1 MLFTTPF
8 RDRFIK
14 TNPAVSSQ
22 APRQVTEPEALQIMQ
37 DLLYTISGV
46 DPEKVVMEADFIRD
60 LNVDSLG
67 MMEMLL
73 EAEEKFGTEFDIAEA
88 PDLRTV
94 GDLIDLLKQ
103 RGGIA

>member
-1 MLFTTPF
+1 M
-8 RDRFIK
+8 
-14 TNPAVSSQ
+14 
-22 APRQVTEPEALQIMQ
+22 QIMQ
-37 DLLYTISGV
+37 DLLSTIAGV
-46 DPEKVVMEADFIRD
+46 DPEKVVKEADFIQD

>member
-1 MLFTTPF
+1 M
-8 RDRFIK
+8 
-14 TNPAVSSQ
+14 SSNAQ
-22 APRQVTEPEALQIMQ
+22 KQLTEAEAMQIMQ
-37 DLLYTISGV
+37 DLLSTIAGV
-46 DPEKVVMEADFIRD
+46 DPEKVVEDADFIQD

-94 GDLIDLLKQ
+94 GDLIELLKQ

>member
-1 MLFTTPF
+1 MVADL
-8 RDRFIK
+8 RCLMEAAC
-14 TNPAVSSQ
+14 NVSSQ
-22 APRQVTEPEALQIMQ
+22 AEKQLTEAEALQIMQ
-37 DLLYTISGV
+37 DLLSTIAGV
-46 DPEKVVMEADFIRD
+46 DPEKVVKEADFIQD

>member
-1 MLFTTPF
+1 M
-8 RDRFIK
+8 
-14 TNPAVSSQ
+14 SSQ
-22 APRQVTEPEALQIMQ
+22 APRQVTEPEALEIMQ
-37 DLLYTISGV
+37 DLLSTISGV
-46 DPEKVVMEADFIRD
+46 DPSKVVMEADFIRD

-103 RGGIA
+103 RGGIG

>member
-1 MLFTTPF
+1 M
-8 RDRFIK
+8 
-14 TNPAVSSQ
+14 SSQ

-37 DLLYTISGV
+37 DLLSTISGV

>member
-1 MLFTTPF
+1 M
-8 RDRFIK
+8 
-14 TNPAVSSQ
+14 SSEAQ
-22 APRQVTEPEALQIMQ
+22 KQLTESEALQIMQ
-37 DLLYTISGV
+37 DLLATIAGI
-46 DPEKVVMEADFIRD
+46 DPEKVVREADFVTD

-67 MMEMLL
+67 MMETLL

-103 RGGIA
+103 RGCIA

>member
-1 MLFTTPF
+1 MVADL
-8 RDRFIK
+8 RCLMEAAR
-14 TNPAVSSQ
+14 NVSSQ
-22 APRQVTEPEALQIMQ
+22 AEKQLTEAEALQIMQ
-37 DLLYTISGV
+37 DLLSTIAGV
-46 DPEKVVMEADFIRD
+46 DPEKVVKEADFIQD

>member
-1 MLFTTPF
+1 MSS
-8 RDRFIK
+8 
-14 TNPAVSSQ
+14 PAEKQ
-22 APRQVTEPEALQIMQ
+22 LTEQEALHIMQ
-37 DLLYTISGV
+37 DLLSTIAGV
-46 DPEKVVMEADFIRD
+46 DPEKVVKKADFIQD

>member
-1 MLFTTPF
+1 M
-8 RDRFIK
+8 IK
-14 TNPAVSSQ
+14 YADVVPKSLENSAVSSKAQ
-22 APRQVTEPEALQIMQ
+22 KRLTESEALQIMQ
-37 DLLYTISGV
+37 ELLTTIAGIE
-46 DPEKVVMEADFIRD
+46 PEKVVREADFIKD
-60 LNVDSLG
+60 LQVDSLG

>member
-14 TNPAVSSQ
+14 TNLAVSSQ

-37 DLLYTISGV
+37 DLLSTISGV
-46 DPEKVVMEADFIRD
+46 DPEKVVMEADFIQD

-73 EAEEKFGTEFDIAEA
+73 ESEEKFGTEFDIAEA

-94 GDLIDLLKQ
+94 GDLIDLLKE

>member
-1 MLFTTPF
+1 MLFTNPF

-14 TNPAVSSQ
+14 TNLAVSSQ
-22 APRQVTEPEALQIMQ
+22 APQQVTEPEALQIMQ
-37 DLLYTISGV
+37 DLLSTISGV

>member
-1 MLFTTPF
+1 
-8 RDRFIK
+8 
-14 TNPAVSSQ
+14 
-22 APRQVTEPEALQIMQ
+22 
-37 DLLYTISGV
+37 
-46 DPEKVVMEADFIRD
+46 
-60 LNVDSLG
+60 

>member
-1 MLFTTPF
+1 M
-8 RDRFIK
+8 
-14 TNPAVSSQ
+14 SSEAQ
-22 APRQVTEPEALQIMQ
+22 KQLTESEALQIMQ
-37 DLLYTISGV
+37 DLLATIAGI
-46 DPEKVVMEADFIRD
+46 DPEKVVKEADFVSD

-67 MMEMLL
+67 MMETLL

-103 RGGIA
+103 RGCIA

>member
-1 MLFTTPF
+1 M
-8 RDRFIK
+8 
-14 TNPAVSSQ
+14 
-22 APRQVTEPEALQIMQ
+22 QIMQ
-37 DLLYTISGV
+37 DLLSTIAGV
-46 DPEKVVMEADFIRD
+46 DPEKVVKEADFIQD

-103 RGGIA
+103 HGGIA

>member
-1 MLFTTPF
+1 MQN
-8 RDRFIK
+8 IK
-14 TNPAVSSQ
+14 ASSSKA
-22 APRQVTEPEALQIMQ
+22 APPVTSQIKKQLTEAEALQIMK
-37 DLLYTISGV
+37 DLLSTIAGV
-46 DPEKVVMEADFIRD
+46 EPEKVVKEADFIKD

-88 PDLRTV
+88 PDLSTV

>member
-1 MLFTTPF
+1 M
-8 RDRFIK
+8 
-14 TNPAVSSQ
+14 SSNAQ
-22 APRQVTEPEALQIMQ
+22 KQLTEAEAMQIMQ
-37 DLLYTISGV
+37 DLLSTIAGV
-46 DPEKVVMEADFIRD
+46 DPEKVVKDADFIQD

-94 GDLIDLLKQ
+94 GDLIELLKQ

>member
-1 MLFTTPF
+1 M
-8 RDRFIK
+8 
-14 TNPAVSSQ
+14 SSEAQ
-22 APRQVTEPEALQIMQ
+22 KQLTEAEAMQIMQ
-37 DLLYTISGV
+37 DLLSTIAGV
-46 DPEKVVMEADFIRD
+46 DPEKVVKEADFIQD

-94 GDLIDLLKQ
+94 GDLIELLKQ

>member
-1 MLFTTPF
+1 MGAAQ
-8 RDRFIK
+8 K
-14 TNPAVSSQ
+14 VSSQ
-22 APRQVTEPEALQIMQ
+22 VKKHLTETEALQIMQ
-37 DLLYTISGV
+37 DLLSTIAGV
-46 DPEKVVMEADFIRD
+46 EPEKVVKEADFISD

>member
-1 MLFTTPF
+1 M
-8 RDRFIK
+8 
-14 TNPAVSSQ
+14 SSEAQ
-22 APRQVTEPEALQIMQ
+22 KQLTESEALQIMQ
-37 DLLYTISGV
+37 DLLATIAGI
-46 DPEKVVMEADFIRD
+46 DPEKVVREADFVSD

-67 MMEMLL
+67 MMETLL

-103 RGGIA
+103 RGCIV

>member
-1 MLFTTPF
+1 M
-8 RDRFIK
+8 
-14 TNPAVSSQ
+14 SSQ
-22 APRQVTEPEALQIMQ
+22 AEKQLTEAQALQIMQ
-37 DLLYTISGV
+37 DLLSTIAGV
-46 DPEKVVMEADFIRD
+46 DPEKVVKEADFIQD

>member
-1 MLFTTPF
+1 M
-8 RDRFIK
+8 
-14 TNPAVSSQ
+14 SSQ
-22 APRQVTEPEALQIMQ
+22 APRQVTEPEALEIMQ
-37 DLLYTISGV
+37 DLLSTISGV
-46 DPEKVVMEADFIRD
+46 DPSKVVMEADFIRD

>member
-1 MLFTTPF
+1 M
-8 RDRFIK
+8 
-14 TNPAVSSQ
+14 SSKAQ
-22 APRQVTEPEALQIMQ
+22 KQLSEAEALQIMQ
-37 DLLYTISGV
+37 DLLATIAGV
-46 DPEKVVMEADFIRD
+46 DPEKVVKEADFISD

-73 EAEEKFGTEFDIAEA
+73 EAEEKFGPEFDIAEA

>member
-1 MLFTTPF
+1 M
-8 RDRFIK
+8 
-14 TNPAVSSQ
+14 SSQ
-22 APRQVTEPEALQIMQ
+22 AEKQLTEAEALQIMQ
-37 DLLYTISGV
+37 DLLSTIAGV
-46 DPEKVVMEADFIRD
+46 DPEKVVKEADFIRD

>member
-1 MLFTTPF
+1 MPKGLE
-8 RDRFIK
+8 
-14 TNPAVSSQ
+14 NSAVSSKAQ
-22 APRQVTEPEALQIMQ
+22 KRLTESEALQIMQ
-37 DLLYTISGV
+37 ELLTTIAGIE
-46 DPEKVVMEADFIRD
+46 PEKVVREADFIKD
-60 LNVDSLG
+60 LQVDSLG

>member
-1 MLFTTPF
+1 MVADL
-8 RDRFIK
+8 RCLMEAAS
-14 TNPAVSSQ
+14 NVSSQ
-22 APRQVTEPEALQIMQ
+22 AEKQLTEAEALQIMQ
-37 DLLYTISGV
+37 DLLSTIAGV
-46 DPEKVVMEADFIRD
+46 DPEKVVKEADFIQD

>member
-1 MLFTTPF
+1 M
-8 RDRFIK
+8 
-14 TNPAVSSQ
+14 SSEAQ
-22 APRQVTEPEALQIMQ
+22 KQLTESEALQIMQ
-37 DLLYTISGV
+37 DLLATIAGI
-46 DPEKVVMEADFIRD
+46 DPEKVVREADFVSD

-67 MMEMLL
+67 MMETLL

-103 RGGIA
+103 RGCIA

>member
-1 MLFTTPF
+1 MST
-8 RDRFIK
+8 
-14 TNPAVSSQ
+14 Q
-22 APRQVTEPEALQIMQ
+22 AEKQLTEAEALQIMQ
-37 DLLYTISGV
+37 DLLSTIAGV
-46 DPEKVVMEADFIRD
+46 DPEKVVKEADFIQD

-103 RGGIA
+103 RGAIA

>member
-1 MLFTTPF
+1 
-8 RDRFIK
+8 
-14 TNPAVSSQ
+14 
-22 APRQVTEPEALQIMQ
+22 MQ
-37 DLLYTISGV
+37 DLLSTIAGV
-46 DPEKVVMEADFIRD
+46 DPEKVVKGADFIQD

-88 PDLRTV
+88 PELRTV

-103 RGGIA
+103 RGGIT

>member
-1 MLFTTPF
+1 M
-8 RDRFIK
+8 
-14 TNPAVSSQ
+14 SSQ
-22 APRQVTEPEALQIMQ
+22 AQKQLSEAEALEIMQ
-37 DLLYTISGV
+37 DLLSTIAGV
-46 DPEKVVMEADFIRD
+46 DPERVVKEADFIQD
-60 LNVDSLG
+60 LNVNSLG

>member
-1 MLFTTPF
+1 MEAA
-8 RDRFIK
+8 R
-14 TNPAVSSQ
+14 NASSQ
-22 APRQVTEPEALQIMQ
+22 AEKQLTEAEALQIMQ
-37 DLLYTISGV
+37 DLLSTIAGV
-46 DPEKVVMEADFIRD
+46 DPEKVVKEADFIQD

>member
-1 MLFTTPF
+1 M
-8 RDRFIK
+8 D
-14 TNPAVSSQ
+14 SQ
-22 APRQVTEPEALQIMQ
+22 AGKQLTEAQALQIIQ
-37 DLLYTISGV
+37 DLLSTIAGV
-46 DPEKVVMEADFIRD
+46 EPEKVLKQTDFIQD

>member
-1 MLFTTPF
+1 M
-8 RDRFIK
+8 
-14 TNPAVSSQ
+14 SSQ
-22 APRQVTEPEALQIMQ
+22 AEKQLTEAEALQIMQ
-37 DLLYTISGV
+37 DLLSTIAGV
-46 DPEKVVMEADFIRD
+46 DPEKVVKEADFIQD

-73 EAEEKFGTEFDIAEA
+73 EAEEKFVTEFDIAEA